1 MYRGGDADATGA
13 IASMLAGACHGMESI
28 PKRWLKSLNE
38 TITAQ
43 CSEQAVELLGLAGTI

>member
-28 PKRWLKSLNE
+28 PKRWLESLNE

-43 CSEQAVELLGLAGTI
+43 CSEQAVELLSLAGTI